1 MNSEKKPQILIN
13 GNPVF
18 FGLTA
23 AILFAIISIVILALC
38 FYFSAIKEIYLE
50 PIGTFLYLVGAFL
63 GGRLAA
69 KKAGGKGLLYGI
81 EVGVLYYLFFLF
93 ISLLV
98 SSSSLSF
105 IGLGFKAFYT
115 ILVSAAGGICGLAFA

>member
-1 MNSEKKPQILIN
+1 MNSEKKPQFCIN
-13 GNPVF
+13 GNPIF
-18 FGLTA
+18 FGLTGA
-23 AILFAIISIVILALC
+23 VLFAIISIVILTLC

-50 PIGTFLYLVGAFL
+50 PVGTFLYLVGAFL
-63 GGRLAA
+63 GGFLAA

-81 EVGVLYYLFFLF
+81 EVGVFYYLFFFF